1 MLEIKKTEDW
11 AFFFFF
17 VGGNMM
23 IFNAI
28 IGFIIA
34 FVVGETMFFLDGFG
48 FFKFLYTAGTNWP
61 LILGGILNIVFGIV
75 ALLAGLKIF
84 VEPFWIFMT
93 KIDLAITGLVLM
105 ILGIG
110 SFTTGGLL
118 LFIGGVY
125 CFIYRLTVEGAN
137 DPKAIGV
144 KKTKSK

>member
-1 MLEIKKTEDW
+1 MLEINKTEDW

-34 FVVGETMFFLDGFG
+34 FVEGSTMYFLDGFG
-48 FFKFLYTAGTNWP
+48 FFEFITTSGSDWN
-61 LILGGILNIVFGIV
+61 LILGGIVTILIGIV
-75 ALLAGLKIF
+75 AILAGLKIF
-84 VEPFWIFMT
+84 LLPFRTFMT
-93 KIDLAITGLVLM
+93 KIDLAITGLVLL
-105 ILGIG
+105 ILGAA

-137 DPKAIGV
+137 NPKA
-144 KKTKSK
+144 T